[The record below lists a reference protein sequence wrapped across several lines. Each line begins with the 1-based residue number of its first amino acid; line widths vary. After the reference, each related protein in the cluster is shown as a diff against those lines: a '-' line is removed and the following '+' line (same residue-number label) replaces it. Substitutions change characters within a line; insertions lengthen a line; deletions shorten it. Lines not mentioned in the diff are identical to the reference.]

1 MSHYLIFIILIAGML
16 GAVMASKLTIPAA
29 LTGGVTGFLVYIGA
43 GYAGISIMAAFFVI
57 GSAAT
62 SFKKDIK
69 RKLNADEKHE
79 GRRTAAQVLANSGV
93 PAIFGLLSLFLYPKY
108 ETLLSVMIA
117 ASLAAAM
124 GDTLSSELGMVYGR
138 RFFNILTIKRD
149 QPGLDGVISL
159 EGTLIG
165 TAGSAIAAAI
175 YAIGFGWHVG
185 VFILITIAGTTG
197 NLADSVFGA
206 AFERKH
212 YIGNNLINFLNTLV
226 AALVAWG
233 MY

>member
-1 MSHYLIFIILIAGML
+1 MPPYLIIIAGML
-16 GAVMASKLTIPAA
+16 GAIIARKLTIPAA
-29 LTGGVTGFLVYIGA
+29 LTGGVTGLLVFTGSGYTGIG
-43 GYAGISIMAAFFVI
+43 IMATFFIV

-62 SFKKDIK
+62 LFKKELK
-69 RKLNADEKHE
+69 RKLNADEQHN

-93 PAIFGLLSLFLYPKY
+93 PAICGMLTLFVYPKY
-108 ETLLSVMIA
+108 ESTLSIMIA

-124 GDTLSSELGMVYGR
+124 GDTLSSELGMVYGK
-138 RFFNILTIKRD
+138 RFFNILSFKRE

-165 TAGSAIAAAI
+165 VAGSAIIAAI
-175 YAIGFGWHVG
+175 YAIGFGWSGG
-185 VFILITIAGTTG
+185 VFVIIIAGTTG

-212 YIGNNLINFLNTLV
+212 YIGNNAVNFLNTLV

-233 MY
+233 LYCSL